1 MHYRKRYLSSGLFK
15 FVKAFSD
22 KVKHICVYNTV
33 RKTNKYDKHTFML
46 DGKEVKPIVYS
57 GIWIDPDSEC
67 DHCIRGAD
75 FDFWYTYDARVFII
89 AEVDKKF
96 YIPKIDFT
104 EGLWTESHHELEELS
119 IDIASERRLVPEYFS
134 DYDTFLEQTF
144 EDVIQLTNL
153 EDETHDKKLTF
164 GDLIECIAD

>member
-1 MHYRKRYLSSGLFK
+1 MHYCKRFLNPGLFK
-15 FVKAFSD
+15 FVKAFSN
-22 KVKHICVYNTV
+22 KVKYICVYNTV
-33 RKTNKYDKHTFML
+33 RKTNKYDKYTFML

-67 DHCIRGAD
+67 DHCIHGAD
-75 FDFWYTYDARVFII
+75 YDFWWTYDARVFII

-104 EGLWTESHHELEELS
+104 DELWTNSNHELEDLS
-119 IDIASERRLVPEYFS
+119 IDIANERLVPQIFS
-134 DYDTFLEQTF
+134 NYGMFLEQTF

-153 EDETHDKKLTF
+153 DDETHDKKITF
-164 GDLIECIAD
+164 GDLIKSIAN

>member
-46 DGKEVKPIVYS
+46 YGKEVKPIVYS

-75 FDFWYTYDARVFII
+75 YDFWWTYDARVFII
-89 AEVDKKF
+89 AEVNKKF
-96 YIPKIDFT
+96 YIPRIDFT
-104 EGLWTESHHELEELS
+104 EELWIDSHHELEDLS
-119 IDIASERRLVPEYFS
+119 IDIASERLVPQSFS
-134 DYDTFLEQTF
+134 NYDTFLEQTF

-153 EDETHDKKLTF
+153 ED
-164 GDLIECIAD
+164 LIECSDD